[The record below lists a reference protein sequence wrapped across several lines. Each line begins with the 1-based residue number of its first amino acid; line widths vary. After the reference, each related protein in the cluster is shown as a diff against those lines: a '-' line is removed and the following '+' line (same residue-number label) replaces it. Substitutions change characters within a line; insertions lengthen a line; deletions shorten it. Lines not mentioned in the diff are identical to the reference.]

1 MKQSLRLS
9 ILTSFILIA
18 SILFVSATPV
28 ITIHSPIQTEYNST
42 QILLNV
48 TSNEA
53 IDFFIKDLR
62 GIRNL
67 VLAENTSQLDSYL
80 YLNEGEHEFTIW
92 ANNSGG
98 ETLQL
103 KDNLGRI
110 IDEHTYSS
118 ASNDVSIGRETDAG
132 NTWKNCTTPT
142 KNATNN
148 GVCQ

>member
-28 ITIHSPIQTEYNST
+28 ITIHSPIKTEYNST

-98 ETLQL
+98 E
-103 KDNLGRI
+103 
-110 IDEHTYSS
+110 
-118 ASNDVSIGRETDAG
+118 
-132 NTWKNCTTPT
+132 
-142 KNATNN
+142 
-148 GVCQ
+148 